1 MMKTIFTATRNAE
14 GYLRALI
21 LTPENSAPLE
31 RSDGGFEDLND
42 LKTRMQARYGEDAQ
56 FVSPHQFQEAVEQR
70 QVHSPAMLA
79 LLVQYGELLGLEMA
93 SYLVYGS
100 ACRPMSAAWAR
111 IPDAVFMPSER
122 YQTGY
127 HTYIAVPTY
136 LDEETMK
143 SYELTF
149 VSCSAGSRKS

>member
-1 MMKTIFTATRNAE
+1 MKTIFTATRTEE
-14 GYLRALI
+14 GYLRALV
-21 LTPENSAPLE
+21 LTPESIAPLE

-42 LKTRMQARYGEDAQ
+42 LKTRMQASYGEDAQ

-70 QVHSPAMLA
+70 QVHSTALLA

-122 YQTGY
+122 YSTGY
-127 HTYIAVPTY
+127 HTYVAVPAL
-136 LDEETMK
+136 LDEETVRQ
-143 SYELTF
+143 YELTF
-149 VSCSAGSRKS
+149 VSHPLVENG